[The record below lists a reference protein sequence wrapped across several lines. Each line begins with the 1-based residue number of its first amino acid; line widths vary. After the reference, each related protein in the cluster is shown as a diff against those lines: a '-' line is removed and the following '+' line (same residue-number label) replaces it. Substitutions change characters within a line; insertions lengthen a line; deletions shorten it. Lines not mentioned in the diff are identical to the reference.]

1 MLSLRMT
8 FNVRLREKG
17 ERKYVIIPKTSI
29 AYFIQWH
36 VKHLENLESFN
47 FILYAILDPYILAIA
62 VS

>member
-17 ERKYVIIPKTSI
+17 ERKYVIMSKTSI
-29 AYFIQWH
+29 AYFIEWH
-36 VKHLENLESFN
+36 VKHLEIPKSFN

-62 VS
+62 LS